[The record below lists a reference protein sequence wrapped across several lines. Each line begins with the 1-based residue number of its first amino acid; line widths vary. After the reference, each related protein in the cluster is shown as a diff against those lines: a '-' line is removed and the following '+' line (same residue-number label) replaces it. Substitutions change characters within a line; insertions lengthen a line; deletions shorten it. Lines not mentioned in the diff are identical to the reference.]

1 MMKKKTDTK
10 NDKLFVTDV
19 VSLFK
24 QLKHQE
30 EYNIISNIREK
41 FQHLILVD
49 GINGV
54 KEECQKVI
62 DEVTNGQPIKGHI
75 SYFAEYSEENSQ
87 NIEIVRYAH
96 GGGMNIPKRTNGG
109 VVIATLVIV
118 KIKGEYSRIMGF
130 TWYHPEQ
137 FDPFAHR
144 I

>member
-10 NDKLFVTDV
+10 NTKLFVTDV

-54 KEECQKVI
+54 REECQKVI
-62 DEVTNGQPIKGHI
+62 DEVTNGQPIKGNI
-75 SYFAEYSEENSQ
+75 RYFAEYSEENNQ
-87 NIEIVRYAH
+87 NIEIIRNAH
-96 GGGMNIPKRTNGG
+96 GSVMQAKRTNGG

-118 KIKGEYSRIMGF
+118 KIKGEFSRIMGF
-130 TWYHPEQ
+130 TWYHPEE
-137 FDPFAHR
+137 FNPFAHLD
-144 I
+144 

>member
-19 VSLFK
+19 VPLFK

-54 KEECQKVI
+54 RGECQKVI
-62 DEVTNGQPIKGHI
+62 DEVTNGQPIKGNI
-75 SYFAEYSEENSQ
+75 RYFAEYSEENSL
-87 NIEIVRYAH
+87 NIEIVRNAH
-96 GGGMNIPKRTNGG
+96 GSVMQAKRTNGG

-130 TWYHPEQ
+130 TWYHPEE
-137 FDPFAHR
+137 FDPFAHLD
-144 I
+144 

>member
-54 KEECQKVI
+54 REECQKVI
-62 DEVTNGQPIKGHI
+62 DEVTNGQPIKGNI
-75 SYFAEYSEENSQ
+75 RYFAEYSEENNQ
-87 NIEIVRYAH
+87 NIEIIRNAH
-96 GGGMNIPKRTNGG
+96 GSVMQAKRTNGG

-137 FDPFAHR
+137 YDPFAHLD
-144 I
+144 

>member
-1 MMKKKTDTK
+1 MIKKTKTNTE

-54 KEECQKVI
+54 REECQKVI
-62 DEVTNGQPIKGHI
+62 DEVTNGQPIKGNI
-75 SYFAEYSEENSQ
+75 RYFAEYSEENNQ
-87 NIEIVRYAH
+87 NIEIIRNAH
-96 GGGMNIPKRTNGG
+96 GSVMQAKRTNGG

-137 FDPFAHR
+137 YDPFAHLD
-144 I
+144 

>member
-54 KEECQKVI
+54 REECQKVI
-62 DEVTNGQPIKGHI
+62 DEVTNGQPIKGNIH
-75 SYFAEYSEENSQ
+75 YFAEYSEENNQ
-87 NIEIVRYAH
+87 NIEIIRNAH
-96 GGGMNIPKRTNGG
+96 GSVMQAKRTNGG

-137 FDPFAHR
+137 FDPFAHLD
-144 I
+144 

>member
-54 KEECQKVI
+54 REECQKVI
-62 DEVTNGQPIKGHI
+62 DEVTNGQPIKGNI
-75 SYFAEYSEENSQ
+75 RYFAEYSEENSL
-87 NIEIVRYAH
+87 NIEIVRNAH
-96 GGGMNIPKRTNGG
+96 GSVMQAKRTNGG

-137 FDPFAHR
+137 FDPFAHLD
-144 I
+144 

>member
-10 NDKLFVTDV
+10 NTKLFVTDV

-54 KEECQKVI
+54 REECQKVI
-62 DEVTNGQPIKGHI
+62 DEVTNGQPIKGNI
-75 SYFAEYSEENSQ
+75 RYFAEYSEENNQ
-87 NIEIVRYAH
+87 NIEIIRNAH
-96 GGGMNIPKRTNGG
+96 GSVMQAKRTNGG

-137 FDPFAHR
+137 FDPFAHLD
-144 I
+144 

>member
-54 KEECQKVI
+54 REECQKVI
-62 DEVTNGQPIKGHI
+62 DEVTNGQPIKGNI
-75 SYFAEYSEENSQ
+75 RYFAEYSEENNQ
-87 NIEIVRYAH
+87 NIEIIRNAH
-96 GGGMNIPKRTNGG
+96 GSVMQAKRTNGG

-130 TWYHPEQ
+130 TWYHPEE
-137 FDPFAHR
+137 FDPFAHLD
-144 I
+144 

>member
-10 NDKLFVTDV
+10 NTKLFVTDV

-54 KEECQKVI
+54 REECQKVI
-62 DEVTNGQPIKGHI
+62 DEVTNGQPIKGNI
-75 SYFAEYSEENSQ
+75 RYFAEYSEENNQ
-87 NIEIVRYAH
+87 NIEIIRNAH
-96 GGGMNIPKRTNGG
+96 GSVMQAKRTNGG

-130 TWYHPEQ
+130 TWYHPEE
-137 FDPFAHR
+137 FDPFAHLD
-144 I
+144 